1 MCCAP
6 NTLHILLTAQLAT
19 KKSLVPEGLLKHAKF
34 IFSIPKVCVL
44 TEPRVQPVWQQLSRE
59 RSRKEAI
66 GDEISPHGR
75 RLLLGISTH
84 LFSLS
89 HCDCL
94 CFYQIFSLLL
104 KLRDQMAPTHNAL
117 NHGKARGI
125 CYVLQQTHALD
136 QVKLFHS
143 QHMVRAAYGWYYSRY
158 LYIHTLRR
166 LEYLFFLQVVRK
178 MTVIPST
185 QIARNG
191 GSAVT
196 HGTGQ
201 MLGTSREAQC
211 LMARNPDGPRTGG
224 SRSPSDFPLQL
235 VIKLVLTPC
244 PLPICTADSRG
255 HYFCHEAPTEKEINS
270 LFESIFASGIFKT
283 ENKPNFLL
291 T

>member
-1 MCCAP
+1 
-6 NTLHILLTAQLAT
+6 
-19 KKSLVPEGLLKHAKF
+19 
-34 IFSIPKVCVL
+34 
-44 TEPRVQPVWQQLSRE
+44 
-59 RSRKEAI
+59 
-66 GDEISPHGR
+66 
-75 RLLLGISTH
+75 
-84 LFSLS
+84 
-89 HCDCL
+89 
-94 CFYQIFSLLL
+94 
-104 KLRDQMAPTHNAL
+104 MA
-117 NHGKARGI
+117 KARGI

-166 LEYLFFLQVVRK
+166 QEYLFFLQVVRK

-244 PLPICTADSRG
+244 PVPICTADSRG

-283 ENKPNFLL
+283 EQ
-291 T
+291 